1 MNSYMTQSHSIYP
14 GEFVPVLDEEE
25 IRTHLKFSGNDYFI
39 LPSVKVNDLADTY
52 TVDIVAPGIDREE
65 LVVYGDDNALLV
77 GTSEE
82 RDFTYGRKGFH
93 CHVSL
98 PSDADTELAIAELKS
113 GVLRFYV
120 PKAKQFSK
128 HPCTRIIV
136 Y

>member
-1 MNSYMTQSHSIYP
+1 MIFFFSKQLCYGRIMFHFAKRKSERPCRYVHSGY
-14 GEFVPVLDEEE
+14 
-25 IRTHLKFSGNDYFI
+25 RCT
-39 LPSVKVNDLADTY
+39 
-52 TVDIVAPGIDREE
+52 GIDREE

-113 GVLRFYV
+113 GVLHFYV